1 MNKPNLTVQI
11 GSMTMQNPVT
21 VASGTF
27 GYGPEY
33 AELVDLNRLG
43 AITVKGIAPDVH
55 LGNPTP
61 RTHETCSGMLNAI
74 GLPGP
79 GTQGFLDTYVP
90 FLADYTTPV
99 IVNIWGKTIEE
110 YGKVVEQ
117 LDNES
122 GIHAY
127 EINLSCPNIKEGGS
141 AFGTDLS
148 IFSKVIEL
156 VRQKTKKP
164 IIPKL
169 APNVPDIGAFAQVAE
184 KAGADA
190 LAIMNS
196 FPAMGIDIKT
206 RKPVLA
212 NGSGGLSGPAIK
224 PIAIKLVHDAAQ
236 KTKLPIIGMGGI
248 FELEDAIEFF
258 IAGASAIAI
267 GTANFIDPSTSI
279 RVIEGIETFLIEQGL
294 NDIKKLVGTVNYG

>member
-11 GSMTMQNPVT
+11 GSMKMQNPVT

-61 RTHETCSGMLNAI
+61 RTYETCSGMLNAI

-79 GTQGFLDTYVP
+79 GAQGFIDTYVP
-90 FLADYTTPV
+90 FLSDYSTPV

-148 IFSKVIEL
+148 IFSNVIEL
-156 VRQKTKKP
+156 VRQKTKNP
-164 IIPKL
+164 SFL
-169 APNVPDIGAFAQVAE
+169 
-184 KAGADA
+184 
-190 LAIMNS
+190 NS
-196 FPAMGIDIKT
+196 LQMYQISVLLRKQLK
-206 RKPVLA
+206 KPVRTHSQL
-212 NGSGGLSGPAIK
+212 
-224 PIAIKLVHDAAQ
+224 
-236 KTKLPIIGMGGI
+236 
-248 FELEDAIEFF
+248 
-258 IAGASAIAI
+258 
-267 GTANFIDPSTSI
+267 
-279 RVIEGIETFLIEQGL
+279 
-294 NDIKKLVGTVNYG
+294 

>member
-1 MNKPNLTVQI
+1 MNKPNLAVQI

-61 RTHETCSGMLNAI
+61 RTHETRGGMLNAI

-79 GTQGFLDTYVP
+79 GAQGFIDTYVP
-90 FLADYTTPV
+90 FLADYNTPV

-110 YGKVVEQ
+110 YGKVIEQ

-148 IFSKVIEL
+148 IFSSVIEL

-169 APNVPDIGAFAQVAE
+169 APNVSDIGAFAQAAE

-206 RKPVLA
+206 HKPVLA

-236 KTKLPIIGMGGI
+236 KTNLPIIGMGGI
-248 FELEDAIEFF
+248 FEPEDAIEFF
-258 IAGASAIAI
+258 IAGASAVAV
-267 GTANFIDPSTSI
+267 GTANFIDPSTAI
-279 RVIEGIETFLIEQGL
+279 RVINGIETFLIDKDL
-294 NDIKKLVGTVNYG
+294 NDIKQLVGTVNYG

>member
-1 MNKPNLTVQI
+1 MNKPNLAIQL
-11 GSMTMQNPVT
+11 GSLTMQNPVT

-33 AELVDLNRLG
+33 APLVDLNRLG

-55 LGNPTP
+55 LGNNTP
-61 RTHETCSGMLNAI
+61 RTYETRGGMLNAI

-79 GTQGFLDTYVP
+79 GAQGFLDTYIP
-90 FLADYTTPV
+90 FLADYITPV

-110 YGKVVEQ
+110 YGTVVEQ
-117 LDNES
+117 LDAEP

-141 AFGTDLS
+141 AFGTDLDP
-148 IFSKVIEL
+148 FTRVIDL
-156 VRQKTKKP
+156 VRQKTQKP

-169 APNVPDIGAFAQVAE
+169 APNVANIGAFARAAQD
-184 KAGADA
+184 AGADA

-236 KTKLPIIGMGGI
+236 HTTLPIIGMGGI
-248 FELEDAIEFF
+248 FEPEDAIEFL
-258 IAGASAIAI
+258 IAGASAVAV
-267 GTANFIDPSTSI
+267 GTANFIDPSTAI
-279 RVIEGIETFLIEQGL
+279 RVIEGIEAYLVQHQHT
-294 NDIKKLVGTVNYG
+294 DIQDIIGTVNFG

>member
-1 MNKPNLTVQI
+1 MSKPNLSVKI
-11 GSMTMQNPVT
+11 GSMDMQNPVT

-33 AELVDLNRLG
+33 AELVDLNKLG
-43 AITVKGIAPDVH
+43 AITVKGIAPDTH

-61 RTHETCSGMLNAI
+61 RTYETREGMLNAI

-79 GTQGFLDTYVP
+79 GAQGFIDTYIP
-90 FLADYTTPV
+90 FLSDYSTPV

-110 YGKVVEQ
+110 YGEVVEK
-117 LDNES
+117 LDDED

-141 AFGTDLS
+141 AFGTDVS
-148 IFSKVIEL
+148 IFSDVIKL
-156 VRQKTKKP
+156 VRTKTKKP

-169 APNVPDIGAFAQVAE
+169 APNVSDIGAFANAAE
-184 KAGADA
+184 DSGADS

-196 FPAMGIDIKT
+196 YPAMGINIKT
-206 RKPVLA
+206 RRPVLA

-224 PIAIKLVHDAAQ
+224 PIAIKLELKQ
-236 KTKLPIIGMGGI
+236 RLFLLLEWEEFLKLKM
-248 FELEDAIEFF
+248 
-258 IAGASAIAI
+258 
-267 GTANFIDPSTSI
+267 
-279 RVIEGIETFLIEQGL
+279 QL
-294 NDIKKLVGTVNYG
+294 NS